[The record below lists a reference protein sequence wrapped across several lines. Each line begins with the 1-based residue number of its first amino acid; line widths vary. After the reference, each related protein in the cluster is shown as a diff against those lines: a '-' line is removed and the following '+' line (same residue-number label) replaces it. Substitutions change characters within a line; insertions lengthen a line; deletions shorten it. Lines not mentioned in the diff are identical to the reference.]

1 LWGGEEDA
9 IKDDLVSYPDNF
21 DTRGLY
27 DEFDISARLMLIE
40 APDSIRQEQ
49 MKMVLD
55 KLFPQLAAD
64 LRKKMEDELKSWPI
78 SPIEMAS
85 QLTQGN
91 VDAVRSKSVI
101 KEGNT
106 PTPAGGAG
114 EKPVKNNRQGQV
126 TKESK

>member
-1 LWGGEEDA
+1 
-9 IKDDLVSYPDNF
+9 
-21 DTRGLY
+21 
-27 DEFDISARLMLIE
+27 MLIE

-101 KEGNT
+101 KEGNA

-126 TKESK
+126 TKDSK